1 MVSYPLIA
9 EDAKP
14 PGGQLLAALHPNL
27 GIAAQYQ
34 RKLAALIDAM
44 HAEMLA
50 IINLSATSPHSP
62 RACSRPWPRSRACTV
77 SVPDRTVAFMS
88 PGRASRRPCC
98 ARRAGRY

>member
-1 MVSYPLIA
+1 VISYPLIA

-27 GIAAQYQ
+27 GIAARYP

-50 IINLSATSPHSP
+50 IINLSAASPHSP

-77 SVPDRTVAFMS
+77 SVPDR
-88 PGRASRRPCC
+88 
-98 ARRAGRY
+98 AGR